1 VVILVDSSAWV
12 EYLRA
17 TGSEIHIRLRAYHD
31 NTSQLA
37 ITEVVAMELLAGV
50 RTPAE
55 EDQVDRIVA
64 GLPLLGTAG
73 LEDFV
78 TAADLYRLCRRAG
91 ETVRRMTDCI
101 IAAVAIRNRV
111 PVLHRDADFDVLARH
126 TDLEVA

>member
-17 TGSEIHIRLRAYHD
+17 TGSDIHARVRAYHD
-31 NTSQLA
+31 NTSQLV

-50 RTPAE
+50 RSAAE
-55 EDQVDRIVA
+55 EDQVDRIVT
-64 GLPLLGTAG
+64 GLPLLPTAG

-78 TAADLYRLCRRAG
+78 EAADLYRQCRRAG

-101 IAAVAIRNRV
+101 IAAVAIRNGV
-111 PVLHRDADFDVLARH
+111 PVLHRDTDFDVLARH
-126 TDLEVA
+126 TDLQIA